1 MQFVGIDLHTNRFTC
16 CYLNEGSRE
25 KTMRTFELKADDLK
39 EFHKTL
45 TLDTVVLIEATI
57 NSFAFAKLFQHA
69 VKEVIIAN
77 TYQLKNI
84 NLSDK
89 KTDKVDADKLARML
103 KLQFLGGEK
112 LIVGVTIP
120 PKEISDLRSLFASY
134 RIIRKQITQ
143 TKNRIHSLLKENLY
157 PFIKEYIFGKK
168 TRKAIRAISQDQIL
182 SFQINLCMGSLE
194 QLESSFDIL
203 EEKIKIARAPFMKEI
218 DLLSSLSGLSVITA
232 LAIIADIID
241 VSRFKNAKKFAS
253 YPRSASRAESSNEH
267 TIIKSTNKAGRKLS
281 ITLLSQS
288 LNHFRDSNK
297 KLNAWYGRLSI
308 YKKKGVIRMALC
320 RRVFTDIYQV
330 LKKNEYHRFI
340 NPRLHDKKIL
350 EYKKLL
356 ERNNIVFQ

>member
-1 MQFVGIDLHTNRFTC
+1 
-16 CYLNEGSRE
+16 
-25 KTMRTFELKADDLK
+25 MRTFELKADDLK
-39 EFHKTL
+39 EFYKTL
-45 TLDTVVLIEATI
+45 TKDTVVLIEATI
-57 NSFAFAKLFQHA
+57 NTFAFAKLFQHA

-103 KLQFLGGEK
+103 KLQVLGGEK

-134 RIIRKQITQ
+134 RIIRKQIAQ
-143 TKNRIHSLLKENLY
+143 TKNRIHSLLKENLH
-157 PFIKEYIFGKK
+157 PFTKEYIFGKK
-168 TRKAIRAISQDQIL
+168 TRKTIRTISQDQIL
-182 SFQINLCMGSLE
+182 SFQINFWMDSLE

-203 EEKIKIARAPFMKEI
+203 EEKIKLAGAPFMNQI
-218 DLLSSLSGLSVITA
+218 DILTSLSGLSVITA

-241 VSRFKNAKKFAS
+241 VSRFKNSKKFAS
-253 YPRSASRAESSNEH
+253 YLRSAPRVESSNEH

-297 KLNAWYGRLSI
+297 KLNAWHERLSI

-320 RRVFTDIYQV
+320 RRVFTEIYQV

-340 NPRLHDKKIL
+340 NPRLHDKKML
-350 EYKKLL
+350 EYKNLL
-356 ERNNIVFQ
+356 ERNNIVFQENYQIPA

>member
-1 MQFVGIDLHTNRFTC
+1 MRITRERLCGL
-16 CYLNEGSRE
+16 LNLSQ
-25 KTMRTFELKADDLK
+25 DDLP
-39 EFHKTL
+39 EFYGTL
-45 TLDTVVLIEATI
+45 TKDTVVLIEATI
-57 NSFAFAKLFQHA
+57 NTFAFAKLFQHA

-89 KTDKVDADKLARML
+89 KTDKIDADKLARML
-103 KLQFLGGEK
+103 KLQFLGGEQ
-112 LIVGVTIP
+112 LIVPVTIP
-120 PKEISDLRSLFASY
+120 PKEISDLRSLFSTY

-157 PFIKEYIFGKK
+157 PFTKEYIFGKK
-168 TRKAIRAISQDQIL
+168 SRKAIRSISEDQIL
-182 SFQINLCMGSLE
+182 SFQINFWMDSLE

-203 EEKIKIARAPFMKEI
+203 EERIKIAGAPFMNQI
-218 DLLSSLSGLSVITA
+218 DILTSLSGLSVITA

-241 VSRFKNAKKFAS
+241 VSRFKNSKRFAS
-253 YPRSASRAESSNEH
+253 YLRSAPRVESSNEH

-288 LNHFRDSNK
+288 LNHFRDSNE
-297 KLNAWYGRLSI
+297 KLSIWYGKLSV

-320 RRVFTDIYQV
+320 RRVFTEIYQI
-330 LKKNEYHRFI
+330 LKKYEYHRSI
-340 NPRLHDKKIL
+340 NPWLHNKKML

-356 ERNNIVFQ
+356 EKNTIIFQENLQISA